1 MSAVERFPLTFR
13 STRRPLVVVLV
24 TFLGVLLFHLITLQR
39 GGGGEFGVVQR
50 SGWLGYL
57 RYLLGYYLL
66 LELVSVAILM
76 AFLRGYTRVLRI
88 RSAEASARGIL
99 RFQAQVIP
107 ALLLSI
113 VVFAPVTNA
122 LRYLL
127 TYYPNYA
134 WNTYFPEYFFTPYM
148 YLNYL
153 VPILVFGLGLLNF
166 NLLLDY
172 SDWNRRRFETLAA
185 DREPAP
191 TAPTGTHLQTLDVQD
206 EQGQTLLP
214 VDEVL
219 FFEVEAKTYFAH
231 TQGRAYQHRKTL
243 ADLEAE
249 LDPTQFFRVNR
260 SVIVNLKY
268 FKNFSY
274 WEHDKYILRLV
285 DGRTEFVMQ
294 RARLRELKQRL
305 KRVAI

>member
-1 MSAVERFPLTFR
+1 MPAVERFPLTFR
-13 STRRPLVVVLV
+13 STRRPLVVVLI

-39 GGGGEFGVVQR
+39 GGGGEFGVAQR
-50 SGWLGYL
+50 SGWLSYL

-66 LELVSVAILM
+66 LELVSVFLLM
-76 AFLRGYTRVLRI
+76 AWLRMYTRVLGI
-88 RSAEASARGIL
+88 REAEASARGFL
-99 RFQAQVIP
+99 LFQAQMIP
-107 ALLLSI
+107 ALLGSI
-113 VVFAPVTNA
+113 VVFAPVTNG
-122 LRYLL
+122 LRYLFS
-127 TYYPNYA
+127 YYPTYA
-134 WNTYFPEYFFTPYM
+134 WSTYFPEYFFTPYM

-172 SDWNRRRFETLAA
+172 SDWNRQRFQTFAA
-185 DREPAP
+185 DRESVP
-191 TAPTGTHLQTLDVQD
+191 TAPLGTGLQTLDVQD

-231 TQGRAYQHRKTL
+231 TRGRTYQHRKTL

-249 LDPTQFFRVNR
+249 LDPAQFFRVNR
-260 SVIVNLKY
+260 SVIVNLRY

-274 WEHDKYILRLV
+274 WEHDKYILRLT

-294 RARLRELKQRL
+294 RARLRELKERL
-305 KRVAI
+305 KRPVA

>member
-1 MSAVERFPLTFR
+1 MPPVESFPLTFR
-13 STRRPLVVVLV
+13 STRRPLTVLLV

-39 GGGGEFGVVQR
+39 GGGGEFGVVQSR
-50 SGWLGYL
+50 GWLGYL

-76 AFLRGYTRVLRI
+76 AFLRGYTRVLGI

-99 RFQAQVIP
+99 RFQGQMLP
-107 ALLLSI
+107 ALLGSI
-113 VVFAPVTNA
+113 VVFAPVTNG
-122 LRYLL
+122 LRYLVA
-127 TYYPNYA
+127 YYPDYA
-134 WNTYFPEYFFTPYM
+134 WGTYFPEYFFTPYM

-172 SDWNRRRFETLAA
+172 SDWNRRRFDALNPT
-185 DREPAP
+185 REPDA
-191 TAPTGTHLQTLDVQD
+191 ATGLKTLEVQD
-206 EQGQTLLP
+206 EQGQTLLA

-231 TQGRAYQHRKTL
+231 TRGRTYQHRKTL
-243 ADLEAE
+243 AELEAE
-249 LDPTQFFRVNR
+249 LDPAQFFRVNR
-260 SVIVNLKY
+260 SVIVNLKF

-274 WEHDKYILRLV
+274 WEHDKYILRLA

-294 RARLRELKQRL
+294 RTRLRELKERL
-305 KRVAI
+305 KRVAA

>member
-1 MSAVERFPLTFR
+1 MPAVERFPLTFR
-13 STRRPLVVVLV
+13 STRRPLVVVLI

-39 GGGGEFGVVQR
+39 GGGGEFGVAQR
-50 SGWLGYL
+50 SGWLSYL

-66 LELVSVAILM
+66 LELVSVFLLM
-76 AFLRGYTRVLRI
+76 AWLRMYTRVLGI
-88 RSAEASARGIL
+88 REAEASARGFL
-99 RFQAQVIP
+99 LFQAQMIP
-107 ALLLSI
+107 ALLGSI
-113 VVFAPVTNA
+113 VVFAPVTNG
-122 LRYLL
+122 LRYLFS
-127 TYYPNYA
+127 YYPTYA
-134 WNTYFPEYFFTPYM
+134 WSTYFPEYFFTPYM

-172 SDWNRRRFETLAA
+172 SDWNRQRFQTFTA
-185 DREPAP
+185 DRESVP
-191 TAPTGTHLQTLDVQD
+191 TAPLGTGLQTLDVQD

-231 TQGRAYQHRKTL
+231 TRGRTYQHRKTL

-249 LDPTQFFRVNR
+249 LDPAQFFRVNR
-260 SVIVNLKY
+260 SVIVNLRY

-274 WEHDKYILRLV
+274 WEHDKYILRLT

-294 RARLRELKQRL
+294 RTRLRELKQRL
-305 KRVAI
+305 KRPVA